1 MSMVENKEDRES
13 RVVKMVMDKWQ
24 NKFFMMNDGYYENL
38 SIKGH
43 RAAPDPEEREGLFDP
58 KLIGKVCD
66 DDDIRGDSGET
77 VWGRCGNPSGS
88 WPLTT
93 FVEET
98 DEYIVMS
105 CDAGCTVTLIKNPPA
120 KKRPK
125 RGLMIVNG
133 ELVDSSDVK
142 VRQDVPV
149 DF

>member
-1 MSMVENKEDRES
+1 MVENKEDRDS
-13 RVVKMVMDKWQ
+13 RVAKMVKEKW
-24 NKFFMMNDGYYENL
+24 NGKVFKMNDGDYEHL
-38 SIKGH
+38 KIKGH
-43 RAAPDPEEREGLFDP
+43 RVAPDPEEREGLFDP
-58 KLIGKVCD
+58 KLIGQVCKS
-66 DDDIRGDSGET
+66 SGTHFNTGPET
-77 VWGRCGNPSGS
+77 AWGRCGNPCGS

-93 FVEET
+93 FIEET

>member
-1 MSMVENKEDRES
+1 MVENEQDRFD
-13 RVVKMVMDKWQ
+13 RVSKLVRDKWDC
-24 NKFFMMNDGYYENL
+24 KTVTRRDGFDMML
-38 SIKGH
+38 HIKGS

-58 KLIGKVCD
+58 KTISSLYKGVLG
-66 DDDIRGDSGET
+66 GDVRET
-77 VWGRCGNPSGS
+77 AWGRCGNPCGS

-105 CDAGCTVTLIKNPPA
+105 CDAGCTVTLIKVPPA

-125 RGLMIVNG
+125 KQLMIVNG

-142 VRQDVPV
+142 VPQDVPI